1 MGAKHSWFI
10 AALLVS
16 LPALVPCRT
25 AGAQDE
31 PEDPEKIAEA
41 FHEKGFNYYQDG
53 NFEKA
58 IEYFLKANDLVPNPF
73 SLYNVARIYHEKL
86 SKPDL
91 AYSYYQKYLETG
103 DKQKAKAS
111 KKAMAEIEKMP
122 VKLKVITTPEG
133 ALVLINGEEVADQ
146 KTPVIAEVGA
156 GKHTV
161 KIVLD
166 GYMEV
171 EETVDITPGGSAVVE
186 KKLVA
191 EAKEVSDEGGAG
203 DEESTEQVKLID
215 ESAASKSR
223 VPLSLGLAAGATV
236 STSGDL
242 GSYINAS
249 LNIYYWIKRGF
260 VGLAVDNMFFTDS
273 YLMSAYPA
281 GGYSVK
287 VWKDLSIDFTAGFG
301 FVYLYASK
309 DGYSESN
316 TVVVEKGSH
325 WDLAAHADIRLG
337 YAVGHVRIY
346 AVPAFANVLLG
357 VGSIRPAPLVQ
368 FAFLLGVA
376 YAF

>member
-1 MGAKHSWFI
+1 MGAKNFRFVLVVLISSLFLMPCP
-10 AALLVS
+10 AA
-16 LPALVPCRT
+16 R
-25 AGAQDE
+25 AQDQ
-31 PEDPEKIAEA
+31 PNDPEKQAKA
-41 FHEKGFNYYQDG
+41 YHEKGFNYYQEK
-53 NFEKA
+53 NYEKA

-73 SLYNVARIYHEKL
+73 SLYNVARIYDEKL
-86 SKPDL
+86 SKPAL
-91 AYSYYQKYLETG
+91 AYTYYQEYLETG
-103 DKQKAKAS
+103 DKQKVKEA

-122 VKLKVITTPEG
+122 VTLKVLTTPEG
-133 ALVLINGEEVADQ
+133 ALVLIDGEEIADQ
-146 KTPVIAEVGA
+146 KTPVTAETGA
-156 GKHTV
+156 GTHTV
-161 KIVLD
+161 KIVLE
-166 GYMEV
+166 GYVEV
-171 EETVDITPGGSAVVE
+171 EEQVDIPPGGSALVE
-186 KKLVA
+186 KKLAA
-191 EAKEVSDEGGAG
+191 EVQEDEGA
-203 DEESTEQVKLID
+203 DEGKESTESVKLVD
-215 ESAASKSR
+215 DSAAPRSR

-316 TVVVEKGSH
+316 TVVVKAGSH

-337 YAVGHVRIY
+337 YAIGHVRIY

-357 VGSIRPAPLVQ
+357 VGSIGPAPLVQ